1 MRILLVE
8 DEIKLA
14 SAIERRLRAEGF
26 DVDVSH
32 DGHDGLWRA
41 TEGSYDAIILD
52 IMLPGLNG
60 YRICAQLRADD
71 NWTPILMLTAKD
83 GEYDEAE
90 GLETGAD
97 DYLGKPFSFVVL
109 IARLRALARRGGAS
123 RQAILAVADL
133 ELDPGSRSCTRA
145 DELIELTP
153 REHALLEVLMRA
165 DGDVVS
171 KKDLVDHV
179 WGLDFDGD
187 HNVVEVY
194 IGYLRKKIDQPHS
207 QKLLQTVRGFGYRIA
222 GDGPGR

>member
-1 MRILLVE
+1 MRILVIE
-8 DEIKLA
+8 DEVKLA

-26 DVDVSH
+26 DIDVSH

-60 YRICAQLRADD
+60 YRVCSQLREQG

-109 IARLRALARRGGAS
+109 IARLKALARRGGAA
-123 RQAILAVADL
+123 RPAILCVADL
-133 ELDPGSRSCTRA
+133 ELDPGTRSCRRA
-145 DELIELTP
+145 GATIDLTP
-153 REHALLEVLMRA
+153 REFSLLEVLMRA

-187 HNVVEVY
+187 HNVAEVY
-194 IGYLRKKIDQPHS
+194 MGYLRKKVDQPHS
-207 QKLLQTVRGFGYRIA
+207 QKLLQTVRGFGYRVA
-222 GDGPGR
+222 DGGSNR

>member
-1 MRILLVE
+1 MRILVIE
-8 DEIKLA
+8 DEVKLA

-26 DVDVSH
+26 DIDLAH

-60 YRICAQLRADD
+60 YRVCSQLREQG
-71 NWTPILMLTAKD
+71 NWTPILMLTAKG

-109 IARLRALARRGGAS
+109 IARLKALARRGGTS
-123 RQAILAVADL
+123 RPAVLCVADL
-133 ELDPGSRSCTRA
+133 ELDPGTRSCRRA
-145 DELIELTP
+145 GVTIELTP
-153 REHALLEVLMRA
+153 REFSLLEVLMRA

-187 HNVVEVY
+187 HNVAEVY
-194 IGYLRKKIDQPHS
+194 MGYLRKKVDQPHAE
-207 QKLLQTVRGFGYRIA
+207 KLLQTVRGFGYRVA
-222 GDGPGR
+222 GDGSNR

>member
-8 DEIKLA
+8 DEVKLA
-14 SAIERRLRAEGF
+14 SAIERRMRAEGF
-26 DVDVSH
+26 DIDVSH

-41 TEGSYDAIILD
+41 TEGRYDVIILD

-60 YRICAQLRADD
+60 YRVCAQLRADD
-71 NWTPILMLTAKD
+71 NWTPILMLTAKG

-109 IARLRALARRGGAS
+109 IARLRALARRGRVS
-123 RQAILAVADL
+123 RPSVLTVADL
-133 ELDPGSRSCTRA
+133 ALDPATRQCQRA
-145 DELIELTP
+145 GATIQLTP
-153 REHALLEVLMRA
+153 REHSLLEVLMRA

-179 WGLDFDGD
+179 WGMDFEGD
-187 HNVVEVY
+187 HNVAEVY
-194 IGYLRKKIDQPHS
+194 IGYLRKKIDHPHEH
-207 QKLLQTVRGFGYRIA
+207 KLLLTVRGFGYRI
-222 GDGPGR
+222 DGARAAR